1 MALVKVPVT
10 KGKGFIEIDT
20 SDGVLP
26 DAVYQEALVQGL
38 KVLLNRGMTKITKET
53 YPVPAEL
60 QAAAMAK
67 ATETYAAMKAG
78 KIRIV
83 GVKSSDGKVSGAV
96 MTEARRLARNL
107 VKDAM
112 KREGIKVS
120 YVEASEIT
128 KAANALI
135 AADPEIIEQA
145 KAEIAARD
153 AQKEKVTTAI
163 DIKSIPQSAK
173 KIKAAE
179 EAKAAAK
186 STLSAAKAG
195 KIKSKPVAQANA

>member
-10 KGKGFIEIDT
+10 KGKGSVEIDT
-20 SDGVLP
+20 ERLP
-26 DAVYQEALVQGL
+26 DSVYQEALIQGL
-38 KVLLNRGMTKITKET
+38 KVLTNRGMTKITKET

-67 ATETYAAMKAG
+67 AGETVEAMLAG

-195 KIKSKPVAQANA
+195 KIKSKPAAQASQ